1 MGGNI
6 VSKYEYGDA
15 RRISGWT
22 CSNCN
27 YKTDYIHKLEEHEER
42 SHAGD
47 TIQKDDY
54 VEAMFHCAHC
64 DYKTND
70 SFQLSAHMEINHTQE
85 EPLAENEDEI
95 ADAIE
100 VWKIYKLLQRM
111 KNK

>member
-42 SHAGD
+42 SHAVD
-47 TIQKDDY
+47 TMQEDDY
-54 VEAMFHCAHC
+54 VGTSSRVSNLE
-64 DYKTND
+64 
-70 SFQLSAHMEINHTQE
+70 QV
-85 EPLAENEDEI
+85 LAR
-95 ADAIE
+95 ALALAI
-100 VWKIYKLLQRM
+100 
-111 KNK
+111 

>member
-6 VSKYEYGDA
+6 VSKYEFGNA
-15 RRISGWT
+15 KPISGWT
-22 CSNCN
+22 CSHC
-27 YKTDYIHKLEEHEER
+27 KTDYIHKLEEHEER
-42 SHAGD
+42 SHAAD
-47 TIQKDDY
+47 TIQEDDY
-54 VEAMFHCAHC
+54 VEPMFYCAHC

-70 SFQLSAHMEINHTQE
+70 HFQLSAHMEISHT
-85 EPLAENEDEI
+85 LADNTNEQEI